1 MNATRLTEPQDES
14 LPYRNL
20 MCKVIEQACQWAR
33 GKDMA
38 EYLND
43 CGIIGT
49 AYQQR
54 KVEETALAIEYLK
67 SDQFE
72 DDCGYLSI
80 NPEKIRKEVLKVKVR
95 KQHEISIDGR
105 KNMSKGAKRYQ
116 SVKVWYRQME

>member
-1 MNATRLTEPQDES
+1 MNANRLTEPQDES

-43 CGIIGT
+43 CGVIGT

-54 KVEETALAIEYLK
+54 KAEETALAIEYLK

-72 DDCGYLSI
+72 DDCGFLNI
-80 NPEKIRKEVLKVKVR
+80 DAGCIRKKVLKPTKEAKQKPRSENR
-95 KQHEISIDGR
+95 KEQIERIRIKLYNNYGGQNGR
-105 KNMSKGAKRYQ
+105 
-116 SVKVWYRQME
+116 

>member
-1 MNATRLTEPQDES
+1 MNANRLTEPQDES

-33 GKDMA
+33 GKDMS

-43 CGIIGT
+43 CGVIGT

-72 DDCGYLSI
+72 DDCGFLNI
-80 NPEKIRKEVLKVKVR
+80 DAGCIRKRILKPVKEAKQKPRSENR
-95 KQHEISIDGR
+95 KEQIERIRIKLYNEIGG
-105 KNMSKGAKRYQ
+105 K
-116 SVKVWYRQME
+116 

>member
-33 GKDMA
+33 GKDMS